1 MENGLKYLA
10 RSALDFLERDRPSFV
25 LGDRNKTVFVGRN
38 MPDHLVLLIK
48 NGSFLIDQQ
57 IETQLAPQVSKTARI
72 SWQVCSYVSTSF
84 LLLHYPDERIVY
96 IDLVSS
102 DVVEDVIDF
111 AITENRYID
120 LSVAR

>member
-102 DVVEDVIDF
+102 DIVEDVIDF

>member
-38 MPDHLVLLIK
+38 MPCHLVLLIK

-102 DVVEDVIDF
+102 DIVEDVIDF

>member
-1 MENGLKYLA
+1 MKYLA

-102 DVVEDVIDF
+102 DIVEDVIDF

>member
-1 MENGLKYLA
+1 VENGLKYLA

-102 DVVEDVIDF
+102 DIVEDVIDF

>member
-84 LLLHYPDERIVY
+84 LLLHYPDERMVY

-102 DVVEDVIDF
+102 DIVEDVIDF